1 MILNIAM
8 FDAVIP
14 FFLSAI
20 SNAMC
25 DTQLWS
31 NHSNPIFKVTKEE
44 DTPLDYNASK
54 VELEEKLIWTGTQKY
69 EIKV

>member
-1 MILNIAM
+1 MIVVLVKSAVYIVSIFVIYEELEAIIELSMYPIRNIMILNIAM

-25 DTQLWS
+25 DTQL
-31 NHSNPIFKVTKEE
+31 
-44 DTPLDYNASK
+44 
-54 VELEEKLIWTGTQKY
+54 
-69 EIKV
+69 